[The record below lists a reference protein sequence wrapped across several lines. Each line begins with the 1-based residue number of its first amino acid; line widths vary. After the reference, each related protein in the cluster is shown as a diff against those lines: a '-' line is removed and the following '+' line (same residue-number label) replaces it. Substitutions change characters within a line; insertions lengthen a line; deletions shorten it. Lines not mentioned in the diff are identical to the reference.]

1 MVVCVCVCII
11 PSTERAAF
19 DVLCCFP
26 PRCQEYLA
34 KDRSVKGP
42 LPAPGF
48 RAKEQDAMVAEI
60 SHGHEAA
67 TVGEQVG

>member
-1 MVVCVCVCII
+1 MVVCVCVFA
-11 PSTERAAF
+11 SSLARKGQH
-19 DVLCCFP
+19 LMFP

-67 TVGEQVG
+67 TVGERVG